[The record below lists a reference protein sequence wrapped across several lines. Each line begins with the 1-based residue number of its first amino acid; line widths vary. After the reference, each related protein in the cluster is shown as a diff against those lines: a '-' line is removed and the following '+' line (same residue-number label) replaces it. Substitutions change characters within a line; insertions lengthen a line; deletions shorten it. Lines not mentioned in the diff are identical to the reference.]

1 MPNYQFPCISH
12 GIPVTIRQ
20 QKYFRNCVMLSFLA
34 KYSSILLIV
43 ATLLG
48 FLWPEA
54 SHAVFPS
61 LPYVLFFLMLFTLV
75 GIEQSSL
82 LKVLRQ
88 KQCWVYSFLHSIGMT
103 VIAAT
108 LAIAFDASES
118 LLIAIVAV
126 TATGS
131 LFATPAI
138 ARSVGLDALS
148 AMAMTI
154 ATTLMM
160 PLVLYVNLLIFQS
173 DGFTLDMANYS
184 LRLLIFIV
192 CPMAFSA
199 LVYRL
204 VPRQTLTRVHGKLS
218 QLTIIL
224 VFAFP
229 FGLIGPYRDI
239 FDASPTLA
247 GQYLAIAI
255 SLCFLFFIVCAALYF
270 RQGRNTAL
278 LTAITSAN
286 RNVLLTFTVAGSYLG
301 PDFLILLG
309 ALQIPTYAL
318 PLFIRWINNYITTRD
333 YSPQTNHPE

>member
-1 MPNYQFPCISH
+1 
-12 GIPVTIRQ
+12 
-20 QKYFRNCVMLSFLA
+20 MLSFLA
-34 KYSSILLIV
+34 RHSSVLLILAV
-43 ATLLG
+43 LLG

-54 SHAVFPS
+54 SHAVFPT

-75 GIEQSSL
+75 GIEQTSL
-82 LKVLRQ
+82 LKALKQ
-88 KQCWVYSFLHSIGMT
+88 KQCWLYTLLHSLGMT
-103 VIAAT
+103 IIAASVAT
-108 LAIAFDASES
+108 ALDASES

-160 PLVLYVNLLIFQS
+160 PLVLYVNLLVFQN
-173 DGFTLDMANYS
+173 DGFALDMASYS
-184 LRLLIFIV
+184 LRLIIFIV

-204 VPRQTLTRVHGKLS
+204 VPRQTLARIHGKLS
-218 QLTIIL
+218 HITIIL

-229 FGLIGPYRDI
+229 FGLIGPFRDI
-239 FDASPTLA
+239 FDAGPSLS
-247 GQYLAIAI
+247 GQYLAIAT
-255 SLCFLFFIVCAALYF
+255 SLCFLFFTVSAICYY
-270 RQGRNTAL
+270 RHGKDTAL
-278 LTAITSAN
+278 LAAITSTN

-309 ALQIPTYAL
+309 ALQLPTYAL
-318 PLFIRWINNYITTRD
+318 PLFVRWLNNTITTRE
-333 YSPQTNHPE
+333 YSPQTHHQE

>member
-1 MPNYQFPCISH
+1 
-12 GIPVTIRQ
+12 
-20 QKYFRNCVMLSFLA
+20 MLSFLA
-34 KYSSILLIV
+34 KHSSVLLIV

-54 SHAVFPS
+54 SHAVFPT

-75 GIEQSSL
+75 GIEQTSL
-82 LKVLRQ
+82 LKALKQ
-88 KQCWVYSFLHSIGMT
+88 KQCWVYALLHSVGMT
-103 VIAAT
+103 IIAAS
-108 LAIAFDASES
+108 LAIAFNASEP

-160 PLVLYVNLLIFQS
+160 PLVLYINLLIFQS
-173 DGFTLDMANYS
+173 DGFTLDMASYS

-199 LVYRL
+199 LVYRF
-204 VPRQTLTRVHGKLS
+204 VPRQTLKRVHGKLS
-218 QLTIIL
+218 HLTIIL

-229 FGLIGPYRDI
+229 FGLIGPFRDI
-239 FDASPTLA
+239 FDTSPTLA
-247 GQYLAIAI
+247 GQYLAIATG
-255 SLCFLFFIVCAALYF
+255 LCFLFFIALAALYF
-270 RQGRNTAL
+270 RQGKDTAL
-278 LTAITSAN
+278 ITAITSAN

-309 ALQIPTYAL
+309 ALQMPTYAL
-318 PLFIRWINNYITTRD
+318 PLFIRWINNTITTRD
-333 YSPQTNHPE
+333 YSPQTNHQK